1 MEGIVYIILLG
12 LIYLTHLKT
21 TIYIFKLTVLLF
33 LIIKCSCIALL
44 TMNWDAQLWECKSKL
59 IFLVPGMR
67 HYSAKIK
74 SKRLSCIRSDFTL
87 QNMSLIRYMFILL
100 MHTNHW
106 NISRWKTSVFKCT
119 KRFFLSLLTFWV
131 TVSEFDSQ
139 TLISNPYGELANCRI
154 KTEWNLAVR
163 TSYRA
168 GSFINA
174 EMQVPVLW
182 RELDYVEVSKHNS
195 PASNTLVFSI
205 GKLCSLFGTPN
216 M

>member
-44 TMNWDAQLWECKSKL
+44 TMNWDAQLWECKRKL

-74 SKRLSCIRSDFTL
+74 PKRLSCIRSDFTL
-87 QNMSLIRYMFILL
+87 QNMSLIRYTFILL

-154 KTEWNLAVR
+154 NNRME
-163 TSYRA
+163 S
-168 GSFINA
+168 SS
-174 EMQVPVLW
+174 E
-182 RELDYVEVSKHNS
+182 D
-195 PASNTLVFSI
+195 
-205 GKLCSLFGTPN
+205 KLQSW
-216 M
+216 